1 MKIPNYFKF
10 NAILVFILLSTLCS
24 FSSSSIADDLPL
36 TQRWNPS
43 IFGKNDEVG
52 SVNWINNKKVLES
65 LKLVKKGKIATLGK
79 VYQSDAPVFSQR
91 NWKLIIPGLPT
102 YKFPGENSI
111 IANDEYVMAE
121 LGQVGTQFDGLG
133 HIGVKTSQ
141 GNYFYNGNFL
151 EEFGT
156 SYGLNKLGV
165 EKIGELGYV
174 TRGVLLDIA
183 GYRGVERLPVPQGKK
198 KNDPGIITINDI
210 KGAIKKQKIAPI
222 KQGDVVIFHTG
233 HGKYW
238 GKDWDSLSPEKKAK
252 NRQIFN
258 SGEPG
263 PGITSCR
270 YLSSLKIAM
279 VGSDSWGT
287 EATPGEDL
295 NRPFDCHIEWMVKQG
310 ITNIENLDVSQ
321 LIEDKVYEFMFVFA
335 PLKMKGGTG
344 SPANP
349 IAIY

>member
-10 NAILVFILLSTLCS
+10 TIIFVFILLIIYS
-24 FSSSSIADDLPL
+24 FSSSSIADELPL
-36 TQRWNPS
+36 RQRWSPS

-52 SVNWINNKKVLES
+52 SVNWITNKKVLES
-65 LKLVKKGKIATLGK
+65 LKLVKKGKVATLGK
-79 VYQSDAPVFSQR
+79 VYQSDAPVFAQR

-102 YKFPGENSI
+102 YKFPGENDI
-111 IANDEYVMAE
+111 IVNDEYVMAE

-133 HIGVKTSQ
+133 HIGVNTSQ

-151 EEFGT
+151 EDFGT

-183 GYRGVERLPVPQGKK
+183 GYRGVERLPVPQGKS

-210 KGAIKKQKIAPI
+210 KGAIKKQKIARI
-222 KQGDVVIFHTG
+222 KQGDVVIFYTG

-238 GKDWDSLSPEKKAK
+238 GKDWDSLSPEQKAK

-258 SGEPG
+258 SGRPG

-279 VGSDSWGT
+279 VGSDTWGT
-287 EATPGEDL
+287 EAAPGEDP
-295 NRPFDCHIEWMVKQG
+295 NRPADCHIEWIVKQG
-310 ITNIENLDVSQ
+310 ITIFENLDVSQ

-335 PLKMKGGTG
+335 PLKMKGATG
-344 SPANP
+344 SPGNP

>member
-1 MKIPNYFKF
+1 M
-10 NAILVFILLSTLCS
+10 
-24 FSSSSIADDLPL
+24 ADELPL
-36 TQRWNPS
+36 RQRWSPS
-43 IFGKNDEVG
+43 IFGRNDEVG

-79 VYQSDAPVFSQR
+79 VYQSDAPVYSQR

-102 YKFPGENSI
+102 YKSSGENDI

-133 HIGVKTSQ
+133 HIGVNTSQ

-151 EEFGT
+151 EDFGT
-156 SYGLNKLGV
+156 PYGLNKLGV

-183 GYRGVERLPVPQGKK
+183 GYRRVKSLPVPQGKS

-210 KGAIKKQKIAPI
+210 KGAIKKQKIARI
-222 KQGDVVIFHTG
+222 KQGDVVIFYTG
-233 HGKYW
+233 HGNYW
-238 GKDWDSLSPEKKAK
+238 GKDWDSLSLEQKAK
-252 NRQIFN
+252 NSQIFN

-270 YLSSLKIAM
+270 YLSKLKIAM
-279 VGSDSWGT
+279 VGSDTWGT
-287 EATPGEDL
+287 EAIPGEYP
-295 NRPFDCHIEWMVKQG
+295 NRPFDCHIEWMVKHG

-335 PLKMKGGTG
+335 PLKMKGATG
-344 SPANP
+344 SPGNP

>member
-1 MKIPNYFKF
+1 MKIANHFKIIIIF
-10 NAILVFILLSTLCS
+10 VVILLTISS
-24 FSSSSIADDLPL
+24 FSSPSMADDLPL
-36 TQRWNPS
+36 KQRWNYS
-43 IFGKNDEVG
+43 VFGKNDEVG
-52 SVNWINNKKVLES
+52 SVNWITNQKVLES
-65 LKLVKKGKIATLGK
+65 LKLVKKGKVATLGK
-79 VYQSDAPVFSQR
+79 IYQSDAPVFGER
-91 NWKLIIPGLPT
+91 NWKLIIPGLPS
-102 YKFPGENSI
+102 YKFSAENDI
-111 IANDEYVMAE
+111 VANDEYVMAE

-133 HIGVKTSQ
+133 HIGVNTSQ

-151 EEFGT
+151 EDFGT
-156 SYGLNKLGV
+156 PYGLNKLGV

-183 GYRGVERLPVPQGKK
+183 DYRGVERLPIPQGKR
-198 KNDPGIITINDI
+198 KNDQGIITINDI
-210 KGAIKKQKIAPI
+210 KGAIKKQKITPI

-233 HGKYW
+233 HGQYW
-238 GKDWDSLSPEKKAK
+238 GKDWDSLSLEQKAK

-287 EATPGEDL
+287 EAVPGEEP
-295 NRPFDCHIEWMVKQG
+295 NRPFDCHIEWMVKHG

-321 LIEDKVYEFMFVFA
+321 LLEDRVYEFMFVFA
-335 PLKMKGGTG
+335 PLKMKGATG
-344 SPANP
+344 SPGNP

>member
-1 MKIPNYFKF
+1 MKMINYLKSIIIFL
-10 NAILVFILLSTLCS
+10 IILLNISIFNLP
-24 FSSSSIADDLPL
+24 SIADELPL
-36 TQRWNPS
+36 KQKWNPS
-43 IFGKNDEVG
+43 VFGKDDQVG
-52 SVNWINNKKVLES
+52 SVNWITNQKVLES
-65 LKLVKKGKIATLGK
+65 LKLVKKGKVATLGK
-79 VYQSDAPVFSQR
+79 TYQSDGPVFAER

-102 YKFPGENSI
+102 YKFNSENDI
-111 IANDEYVMAE
+111 VANDEYVMAE

-133 HIGVKTSQ
+133 HVGVNTSQ

-151 EEFGT
+151 AEFGT

-174 TRGVLLDIA
+174 TRGILLDIA
-183 GYRGVERLPVPQGKK
+183 GYRRVERLPVPQGKS

-210 KGAIKKQKIAPI
+210 KGAIKKQKISPI

-238 GKDWDSLSPEKKAK
+238 GKEWDSLTPEEKAK
-252 NRQIFN
+252 NSQIF
-258 SGEPG
+258 SAGEPG
-263 PGITSCR
+263 AGIRSCR

-279 VGSDSWGT
+279 VGSDTWGT
-287 EATPGEDL
+287 EAVPGEEP
-295 NRPFDCHIEWMVKQG
+295 NRPFDCHIEWMVKHG

-321 LIEDKVYEFMFVFA
+321 LLEDKVYEFMFVFA
-335 PLKMKGGTG
+335 PLKMKGATG
-344 SPANP
+344 SPGNP